1 MDRKWDGIGLKRD
14 VEMEKNM
21 KVTRETIEH
30 VAGLARLN
38 LTEHEK
44 EKLTGEM
51 ENIISYVDKL
61 NELDTTDVKPMEHV
75 IPIKNVLR
83 EDVVE
88 KSFDREKILANAP
101 AAEDGCFKVPK
112 VVE

>member
-1 MDRKWDGIGLKRD
+1 
-14 VEMEKNM
+14 M
-21 KVTRETIEH
+21 KVTREVIEH

-38 LTEHEK
+38 LTEQEK
-44 EKLTGEM
+44 ERLTAEM
-51 ENIISYVDKL
+51 AEVISYVDKL

-83 EDVVE
+83 EDKVA
-88 KSFDREKILANAP
+88 KSLDRDKILANAP
-101 AAEDGCFKVPK
+101 SHEDGCFKVPK